1 MSHVK
6 ESILHFPCD
15 YLVKIE
21 GKSRREFESTIL
33 KIIEPHVGKLEDHQ
47 ITSKNK
53 GRMTSLTV
61 RIVASS
67 REQIKDLNYDLSNC
81 PLVEFIL

>member
-15 YLVKIE
+15 YLIKIE
-21 GKSRREFESTIL
+21 GGSKREFEPKIRE
-33 KIIEPHVGKLEDHQ
+33 IIELHAGKLDNHQ
-47 ITSKNK
+47 IISKNK
-53 GRMTSLTV
+53 GRVISLTV
-61 RIVASS
+61 RIVANS
-67 REQIKDLNYDLSNC
+67 REQIDNINHDLTNC